1 MAYCIGS
8 FNLRDFNFSNTARDN
23 SGEIMKRDCE
33 KIAKIIIEEN
43 FDILALQELNA
54 PLPLKNLVNILNNHK
69 NRSRAYSFSFGEN
82 MPVQLFSR
90 DPERYGFIWNNKRV
104 RLLKTKRNNNPCY
117 YSNAGAISLI
127 RPPYYARFT
136 TRGMLGGTNFEIR
149 IVNTHIRDAT
159 REEERILEFN
169 TLVKQVLP
177 RICDLQELSE
187 DGEFMPSYTFLMG
200 DYNLSLN
207 KSERS
212 IYKIEKITP
221 TNYTGKWRSYNTIQN
236 MPTTLRLPNNQSF
249 IEECYA
255 NDYDHFTYET
265 DLDLKLIITP
275 QRVEP
280 LIKYFKDSNDVESK
294 LKSYRTEIS
303 DHVPIKMI
311 VDLK

>member
-1 MAYCIGS
+1 MYIIPQ
-8 FNLRDFNFSNTARDN
+8 NLKNEAIKILKNCFSLISNRDFNNIT
-23 SGEIMKRDCE
+23 
-33 KIAKIIIEEN
+33 
-43 FDILALQELNA
+43 ELFNMFN
-54 PLPLKNLVNILNNHK
+54 PSH
-69 NRSRAYSFSFGEN
+69 SFSFGEN

-212 IYKIEKITP
+212 IYKIEKIESDEDTEFYIYLKGGQKIIVF
-221 TNYTGKWRSYNTIQN
+221 TDTDVWGNYVISN
-236 MPTTLRLPNNQSF
+236 F
-249 IEECYA
+249 INCTKHAFAY
-255 NDYDHFTYET
+255 
-265 DLDLKLIITP
+265 
-275 QRVEP
+275 
-280 LIKYFKDSNDVESK
+280 
-294 LKSYRTEIS
+294 
-303 DHVPIKMI
+303 
-311 VDLK
+311 